1 LRISGF
7 SNVASLERS
16 QASQEWNSH
25 ENAKGDDALP
35 SFPVIAEVPMGN
47 KIPNVIYQTFP
58 TKRLPQALAENVEYI
73 KELNPDFEHVLFDDE
88 DIVRFIRDEYGTD
101 VLAYY
106 ERINPHYGAARAD
119 LFRYLLI
126 YKKGG
131 VYLDIKSRMSQP
143 LNRIIGSADRFLLAK
158 WGDYNLVLH
167 HELANIPRGE
177 FQNWHVIGVKGHP
190 FLKAV
195 IDSVLMKIDKYRPWI
210 HGVGKN
216 AVIRVTGPVAYTLA
230 IYPLLDRYPHRA
242 VDRQSDL
249 SLEYTTAIAG
259 THIPLFKTHYSN
271 LEESVVTLTG
281 WASLFSRIYFRLR
294 LHLLL
299 RAVKQRIL
307 G

>member
-1 LRISGF
+1 
-7 SNVASLERS
+7 
-16 QASQEWNSH
+16 
-25 ENAKGDDALP
+25 
-35 SFPVIAEVPMGN
+35 VIAEVPMGS

-58 TKRLPQALAENVEYI
+58 RKNLPAELEENVAYI
-73 KELNPDFEHVLFDDE
+73 KELNPNFEHVLFDDD
-88 DIVRFIRDEYGTD
+88 DIVWFIREEYGPD

-106 ERINPHYGAARAD
+106 ERINPKYGAARAD

-143 LNRIIGSADRFLLAK
+143 LSRIIKPADRFLLAK

-167 HELANIPRGE
+167 HELANIPGGE
-177 FQNWHVIGVKGHP
+177 FQNWHVIGVQGHP
-190 FLKAV
+190 FLKGV
-195 IDSVLMKIDKYRPWI
+195 IESVLLNIDKYRPWL

-230 IYPLLDRYPHRA
+230 ICPMLERYRHRA
-242 VDRQSDL
+242 VDSQSDL
-249 SLEYTTAIAG
+249 SLEYSATIPG

-281 WASLFSRIYFRLR
+281 PAALFSRVYFRLR

-299 RAVKQRIL
+299 RAIKQRIW